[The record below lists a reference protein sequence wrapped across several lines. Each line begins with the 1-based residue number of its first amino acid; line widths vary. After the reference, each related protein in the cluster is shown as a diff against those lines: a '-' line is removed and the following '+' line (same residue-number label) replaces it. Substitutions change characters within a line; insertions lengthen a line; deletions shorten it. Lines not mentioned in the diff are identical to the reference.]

1 MRPVAP
7 DAVVAGERR
16 VATAASMLAL
26 GLVLWPIR
34 QNWRAAKRDGFP
46 LSYYP
51 MFSARRSE
59 RVQVHHLV
67 AVTAPG
73 ERRLLAHH
81 LCGPGG
87 LNQVRRQLRRLMRAG
102 QAEQLCERVVQR
114 LARERDGSLAD
125 VVSVEAVRSE
135 YSLADY
141 FGGDKRPLSEKVYAS
156 LAVEG
161 RA

>member
-1 MRPVAP
+1 
-7 DAVVAGERR
+7 
-16 VATAASMLAL
+16 MLAL
-26 GLVLWPIR
+26 AVVLWPIR
-34 QNWRAAKRDGFP
+34 RNWRATKRDGFP

-67 AVTAPG
+67 AVTASG

-102 QAEQLCERVVQR
+102 QAEPLCERVAQH
-114 LARERDGSLAD
+114 LAREREGALTD
-125 VVSVEAVRSE
+125 VVGVEAVRSE
-135 YSLADY
+135 YSLAGY
-141 FGGDKRPLSEKVYAS
+141 FGGDKRPVSEKVYAS
-156 LAVEG
+156 RPVER